1 MKEEGSK
8 MNGNEKKT
16 METQSR
22 QNTAMASRGNGGN
35 GRHTAEGPL
44 SWYSAQHTAPGMAY
58 ALTMN
63 GYVVV
68 SSKN

>member
-1 MKEEGSK
+1 MIESQKS
-8 MNGNEKKT
+8 T

-44 SWYSAQHTAPGMAY
+44 SWYSAQRPDPNLAY
-58 ALTMN
+58 ALTTN
-63 GYVVV
+63 GYVIL
-68 SSKN
+68 